1 VTFPP
6 GSPLMVIMAYRSAD
20 PQRPFGLLACA
31 DPLRAVTACRGYPWA
46 WLPDGSGE
54 PQVFAPGDAVLS
66 VTMPAAGV
74 LMIEAAS
81 WEIARGE
88 LARMLERHRSDHR
101 EIRGRSQ
108 SASWYD
114 EAWSARYPR
123 RSLQGEVSAGL
134 VSAALLQQTLDELR
148 PANHDCAASG
158 CARDVRGALERDVL
172 GPDEELPASQ
182 REHYDGAY
190 ARVPRLS
197 PDEALAMIDAVIEEA
212 RRS

>member
-6 GSPLMVIMAYRSAD
+6 GSPLMVIMAYRSSDA
-20 PQRPFGLLACA
+20 QRPFGLLACA

-101 EIRGRSQ
+101 EIRGRSEA
-108 SASWYD
+108 ASWYD
-114 EAWSARYPR
+114 EAWAMRYPQ
-123 RSLQGEVSAGL
+123 QGQTPL
-134 VSAALLQQTLDELR
+134 ALLQQTLDELR

>member
-6 GSPLMVIMAYRSAD
+6 GGPLMVVMAYRSSD
-20 PQRPFGLLACA
+20 PQRPCGLLACA
-31 DPLRAVTACRGYPWA
+31 DPMRASLASRDYPWA
-46 WLPDGSGE
+46 RLPDGAE
-54 PQVFAPGDAVLS
+54 PQVFAPGDAVLEVS
-66 VTMPAAGV
+66 MPAPGV
-74 LMIEAAS
+74 IIIESVSWGAAR
-81 WEIARGE
+81 AE

-134 VSAALLQQTLDELR
+134 VSAALLQQALDELR
-148 PANHDCAASG
+148 PAHHDCAASG
-158 CARDVRGALERDVL
+158 CAVRSTLERDVL

-197 PDEALAMIDAVIEEA
+197 PDEALAMIDAAIEEA

>member
-1 VTFPP
+1 VTFPA
-6 GSPLMVIMAYRSAD
+6 GSPLMVIMAYRSDD

-31 DPLRAVTACRGYPWA
+31 NPLRAVTACRGYPWA

-88 LARMLERHRSDHR
+88 LARMLERRRSDQR

-108 SASWYD
+108 SAAWYD
-114 EAWSARYPR
+114 EAWAMRYPQ
-123 RSLQGEVSAGL
+123 QGQITQ
-134 VSAALLQQTLDELR
+134 ALLQQTLDELR
-148 PANHDCAASG
+148 PAHHDCAASG
-158 CARDVRGALERDVL
+158 CAVRSTLERDVL
-172 GPDEELPASQ
+172 GPDEELPAAQ

-197 PDEALAMIDAVIEEA
+197 PDEALAMIDAAIEEA